1 MKASEVDQAY
11 LIDYLRLDDPEET
24 VKREIDTSLAAGM
37 AFVRSYTGLDD
48 AEIDRREDITAALLV
63 LVADMFENKN
73 YYTDYKSREA
83 NRTVETILGMHSVN
97 LL

>member
-1 MKASEVDQAY
+1 MKASEVDRAY
-11 LIDYLRLDDPEET
+11 LIDYLRLDDPEEP
-24 VKREIDTSLAAGM
+24 VKREIDASLAAGM

-83 NRTVETILGMHSVN
+83 NRTVEAILGMHSVN